1 MSEVIMQYGRQ
12 SQWIAPTGAQPGN
25 GAGERAAHVSRRA
38 FLGTGAAAAVGLS
51 LGVAGPAYAAPA
63 TPGRL
68 PNEVPFGPVIVDNP
82 GAGASYARAVRLG
95 GLQPGRSRTW
105 LATFQQFA
113 NPGFPIFRSDDDGRT
128 WHQQSNV
135 PNTGEASG
143 VWLQPFLYELPRAF
157 AGLPK
162 GAVLCAGNSL
172 GNFSATEIVLYA
184 STDQGLTWQFL
195 STVAQGGAPVPEN
208 GYTPVWEPFLLLYR
222 DRLICYYSD
231 QRDPRYGQKL
241 AHQASTDLRH
251 WGPVVNDSVGTDY
264 TQRPGMATVAQVRD
278 RLWIMTHEAGGNSGD
293 NFYAVHYKLARDP
306 ESFGPAA
313 EHVLHDQ
320 NGYVPSAAPT
330 VSWSDSGGPMGTI
343 VVTANSDQDFFINR
357 ALGDPAKWTRLP
369 SAMPGGY
376 SRFTIP
382 LATGGSWRRPGLV
395 FVVTGPP
402 YGDQGPI
409 QAGIVQLP

>member
-1 MSEVIMQYGRQ
+1 MQHGRQ
-12 SQWIAPTGAQPGN
+12 SQPLVSPGAQQED
-25 GAGERAAHVSRRA
+25 GAADRAAHVSRRA
-38 FLGTGAAAAVGLS
+38 FLGTGAAAVAGLS
-51 LGVAGPAYAAPA
+51 VGVAGPAYAASA
-63 TPGRL
+63 SSGKL
-68 PNEVPFGPVIVDNP
+68 SGEVPFGPVIVDDP
-82 GAGASYARAVRLG
+82 GPGASYARAVRLSE
-95 GLQPGRSRTW
+95 LEQGRSGTW
-105 LATFQQFA
+105 LATFQQFGR
-113 NPGFPIFRSDDDGRT
+113 PGFPVFRSDDDGRT

-135 PNTGEASG
+135 PDTGEAAG

-172 GNFSATEIVLYA
+172 GDFSSTSIELYA
-184 STDQGLTWQFL
+184 STDRGLTWQFL
-195 STVAQGGAPVPEN
+195 STVAEGGPPVPEN
-208 GYTPVWEPFLLLYR
+208 GHTPVWEPFLLLHR

-231 QRDPRYGQKL
+231 QRDPKYGQKL
-241 AHQASTDLRH
+241 AHQTSTDLRQ

-264 TQRPGMATVAQVRD
+264 SQRPGMTTVAQVHHS
-278 RLWIMTHEAGGNSGD
+278 LWIMTHEAGGNSGD
-293 NFYAVHYKLARDP
+293 NFYAVHYKMARDP

-343 VVTANSDQDFFINR
+343 VVTANSDQDLFINR
-357 ALGDPAKWTRLP
+357 ALGDPDKWTRLS

-382 LATGGSWRRPGLV
+382 LASPGLRRRPGLV
-395 FVVTGPP
+395 FVVTGPY
-402 YGDQGPI
+402 YGQQGPI
-409 QAGIVQLP
+409 QAGVIPLY

>member
-1 MSEVIMQYGRQ
+1 MSGVIMHHGRQ
-12 SQWIAPTGAQPGN
+12 SQGTASVGARPGD
-25 GAGERAAHVSRRA
+25 GAVGSAAKVSRRA
-38 FLGTGAAAAVGLS
+38 FLGTGASVAVALSVGTAGAANAAQTSSGEP
-51 LGVAGPAYAAPA
+51 GGAG
-63 TPGRL
+63 
-68 PNEVPFGPVIVDNP
+68 PFGPVVVANP
-82 GAGASYARAVRLG
+82 GSGASYARAVRLSG
-95 GLQPGRSRTW
+95 SRPGRSGPL
-105 LATFQQFA
+105 LATFQQFGS
-113 NPGFPIFRSDDDGRT
+113 PGFPIYRSDDDGHT
-128 WHQQSNV
+128 WYQQGNV
-135 PNTGEASG
+135 PNAGEATG

-172 GNFSATEIVLYA
+172 GDFSSTSIELYA
-184 STDQGLTWQFL
+184 SKDHGKTWQFL
-195 STVAQGGAPVPEN
+195 STIAQGGAPVPEN
-208 GYTPVWEPFLLLYR
+208 GHTPVWEPFLLLHR

-231 QRDPRYGQKL
+231 QRDPNYGQKL
-241 AHQASTDLRH
+241 AHQTSRDLRH

-264 TQRPGMATVAQVRD
+264 SQRPGMTTVAQIHD
-278 RLWIMTHEAGGNSGD
+278 RLWIMTHEAGGDSGD

-320 NGYVPSAAPT
+320 SGYIPSAAPV
-330 VSWSDSGGPMGTI
+330 VSWSPSGGPAGTI

-357 ALGDPAKWTRLP
+357 ALGDPDKWTRLP

-382 LATGGSWRRPGLV
+382 QACPGSWRQPGQL
-395 FVVTGPP
+395 FVVTGPY

-409 QAGIVQLP
+409 QAGVVQL